1 MRWQSMA
8 KYRYTLEY
16 LNDNIR
22 GVSNQVF
29 LLDEKLRYAFWV
41 IAGLIIAI
49 GSIILSKSRG

>member
-1 MRWQSMA
+1 MA